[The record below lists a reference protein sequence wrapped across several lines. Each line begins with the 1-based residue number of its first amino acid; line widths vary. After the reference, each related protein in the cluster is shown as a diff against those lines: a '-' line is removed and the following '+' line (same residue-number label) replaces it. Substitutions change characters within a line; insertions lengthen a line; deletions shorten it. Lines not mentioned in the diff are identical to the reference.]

1 MIDHFAIDLVG
12 IKRREERRACVI
24 NSSFDLIVRAR
35 NGDHEAFRLLFERYA
50 RPVMSFALNQVGRHD
65 VAEEVTQETFVR
77 AYSHLQDLRDEQR
90 FSTWLFGIARN
101 VAREWLRTGARAA
114 FASSLDAE
122 SFPEELPTT
131 DLSPADDYSEKE
143 LSAAVLR
150 ALGSLDEDRRVVFS
164 LKVLQ
169 GTSYQEIAEITGFS
183 LAKVK
188 TDLHRAR
195 GEMRQKLR
203 GFVGTNR

>member
-12 IKRREERRACVI
+12 IERREERRACVI
-24 NSSFDLIVRAR
+24 NSSPDLIVRAR

-50 RPVMSFALNQVGRHD
+50 RPVMSFAFNQVGRHD

-101 VAREWLRTGARAA
+101 VAREWLRTGARAV
-114 FASSLDAE
+114 FESSLDAE

-203 GFVGTNR
+203 GFVGTK